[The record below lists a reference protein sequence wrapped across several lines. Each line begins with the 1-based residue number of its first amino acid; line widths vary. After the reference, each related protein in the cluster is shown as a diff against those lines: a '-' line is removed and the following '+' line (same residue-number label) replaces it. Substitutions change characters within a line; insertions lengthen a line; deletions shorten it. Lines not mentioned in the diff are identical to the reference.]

1 MAARLAG
8 RVAVVTGAGRG
19 IGAAIARRLAAEG
32 ASVVLADIDPEPAA
46 DVASGIVLAGSR
58 ASALPLDIA
67 DAGRVAA
74 FAQSLGEQF
83 GQCDILVNNAAILDT
98 TPLDRL
104 DLARFRAVQAV
115 NLEGALAM
123 TLALLPLLR
132 RSPAGRIL
140 NIASIMGL
148 RGSVNSIPY
157 STAKGGIVNLT
168 RSLACDLGAEGI
180 LVNAIAPGFI
190 DTRMAL
196 LPDGS
201 GHEHD
206 TEWFRDIYVKHGR
219 IPLRRAGQPDDVA
232 AAAVFFCSDECRY
245 VTGQILS
252 VDGGLSA
259 TF

>member
-1 MAARLAG
+1 MAGRLAG

-32 ASVVLADIDPEPAA
+32 ASVVLADIDADPAA
-46 DVASGIVLAGSR
+46 AVASDIVRDGGN
-58 ASALPLDIA
+58 ASAMPLDVA
-67 DAGRVAA
+67 DAGQVAT
-74 FAQSLGEQF
+74 FALWLGETF
-83 GQCDILVNNAAILDT
+83 GHCDILVNNAAILDA

-104 DLARFRAVQAV
+104 EMARFREVQAV
-115 NLEGALAM
+115 NLEGALSL
-123 TLALLPLLR
+123 TLALMPLLR

-140 NIASIMGL
+140 NIASIMGI
-148 RGSVNSIPY
+148 RGSRDSLAY
-157 STAKGGIVNLT
+157 ATAKGGLVNLT
-168 RSLACDLGAEGI
+168 RSLACDLGAERI

-196 LPDGS
+196 LQDGS
-201 GHEHD
+201 GHEHE
-206 TEWFRDIYVKHGR
+206 TEWFRDIYIRHGR

-245 VTGQILS
+245 VTGQILL